1 MNGAGLAA
9 GVLNALYHVVVARML
24 GPVSYGTLSALG
36 TLALL
41 LQTPVSIISLVYT
54 RRGAGP
60 SEVWR
65 HAAGWVAAGT
75 ALWLAL
81 FAVSGPV
88 AELFHLPPD
97 LVVVTGLT
105 VVPALAYGA
114 FDGILQWAASFG
126 WVGTLTVLD
135 SLTRTLGAF
144 ATYAWRLGLTGLIVF
159 GPLTAL
165 TDVVVAWFG
174 VRRAVRWATRQ
185 GLPHFSGLINAGGV
199 GVLALVLTST
209 DVLVAKHGLP
219 PRAAGY
225 YSGLA
230 TMGRA
235 PVFFAGAVGTVLLSS
250 AQRDPGRARYYLV
263 RSLVL
268 VGALGTIGVLVYVA
282 AGHLA
287 VSLMLGPRFLP
298 MLPQLVV
305 YTAAMTM
312 QSAILVGLYYGA
324 SKNWRIPTVAA
335 AVGFLAW
342 MGLLWTSHHLDPL
355 ILRTIWVMAAILV
368 LVLGSV
374 GWLEWQQG
382 RAGRGG
388 MRADT

>member
-24 GPVSYGTLSALG
+24 GPVNYGTLSALG

-41 LQTPVSIISLVYT
+41 LQTPVSVISLVYT

-60 SEVWR
+60 AEVVR
-65 HAAGWVAAGT
+65 HAAGWVGAGVVV
-75 ALWLAL
+75 WLAL
-81 FAVSGPV
+81 FAVSGPISQ
-88 AELFHLPPD
+88 LFHLPAD
-97 LVVVTGLT
+97 LVVIAGLT

-126 WVGTLTVLD
+126 WVGALTTLD

-144 ATYAWRLGLTGLIVF
+144 ATYLGRLGLTGLIAF

-165 TDVVVAWFG
+165 IDLVVSWFG
-174 VRRAVRWATRQ
+174 VRRAVQWARRQ
-185 GLPHFSGLINAGGV
+185 GLPHFTGLVNAGGV
-199 GVLALVLTST
+199 GVLALLLTST

-250 AQRDPGRARYYLV
+250 AQRDPLRARRYLV
-263 RSLVL
+263 RSILL
-268 VGALGTIGVLVYVA
+268 VGFLGTLGVLVYLV
-282 AGHLA
+282 AGHFA
-287 VSLMLGPRFLP
+287 ISLMLGPRFLP
-298 MLPQLVV
+298 MLPLLVV

-312 QSAILVGLYYGA
+312 QSGILVGLYYGA
-324 SKNWRIPTVAA
+324 AQNWRIPTLAA
-335 AVGFLAW
+335 AAGFFVW
-342 MGLLWTSHHLDPL
+342 MVLLWTSHRLDPL
-355 ILRTIWVMAAILV
+355 IVRTVWVMAMILAT
-368 LVLGSV
+368 VLGSV
-374 GWLEWQQG
+374 GWLEW
-382 RAGRGG
+382 RRPRPSLAT
-388 MRADT
+388 ADK

>member
-24 GPVSYGTLSALG
+24 GPVDYGTLSALG

-41 LQTPVSIISLVYT
+41 LQTPVSVISLVYT
-54 RRGAGP
+54 RRGAKP
-60 SEVWR
+60 SEVGR
-65 HAAGWVAAGT
+65 HAAGWVGVGV

-81 FAVSGPV
+81 CAVSGPV
-88 AELFHLPPD
+88 AHLFHLPSD
-97 LVVVTGLT
+97 LVVVAGLT
-105 VVPALAYGA
+105 VLPALAYGA

-126 WVGTLTVLD
+126 WVGALTTLD
-135 SLTRTLGAF
+135 SLTRTIGAF
-144 ATYAWRLGLTGLIVF
+144 ATYVGRLGLTGLIVF

-165 TDVVVAWFG
+165 IDLAVSWFG

-185 GLPHFSGLINAGGV
+185 GLPHFTGLVNAGGV
-199 GVLALVLTST
+199 GVLALLLTST

-250 AQRDPGRARYYLV
+250 AQRDAVRARRYLV
-263 RSLVL
+263 RSLLL
-268 VGALGTIGVLVYVA
+268 VGILGTVGVLVYVV
-282 AGHLA
+282 AGRLA
-287 VSLMLGPRFLP
+287 VSLMLGSRFLP
-298 MLPQLVV
+298 MLPLLVV

-312 QSAILVGLYYGA
+312 QSGILVGLYYGA
-324 SKNWRIPTVAA
+324 AQNWRLPTVAA
-335 AVGFLAW
+335 AAGFLVW
-342 MGLLWTSHHLDPL
+342 MALLWTSHRLDPL
-355 ILRTIWVMAAILV
+355 ILRTIWVMAIILAA
-368 LVLGSV
+368 VLGSV
-374 GWLEWQQG
+374 GWLEWQRPRPARQ
-382 RAGRGG
+382 RP
-388 MRADT
+388 DQ

>member
-24 GPVSYGTLSALG
+24 GPVDYGTLSALG

-41 LQTPVSIISLVYT
+41 LQTPVSVISLVYT
-54 RRGAGP
+54 RRGAKP
-60 SEVWR
+60 SEVVR
-65 HAAGWVAAGT
+65 HAAGWVGAGM

-88 AELFHLPPD
+88 AQLFHLPPD
-97 LVVVTGLT
+97 LVVVAGLT
-105 VVPALAYGA
+105 VIPALAYGA

-126 WVGTLTVLD
+126 WVGALTTLD
-135 SLTRTLGAF
+135 SLTRTMGAL
-144 ATYAWRLGLTGLIVF
+144 ATYVGQLGLTGLIVF

-165 TDVVVAWFG
+165 IDVVVAWFG
-174 VRRAVRWATRQ
+174 VRRAVRWARSQ
-185 GLPHFSGLINAGGV
+185 GLPHFPGLVNAGAV
-199 GVLALVLTST
+199 GVLALLLTST

-250 AQRDPGRARYYLV
+250 AQRDPVRARRYLL
-263 RSLVL
+263 RSLLL
-268 VGALGTIGVLVYVA
+268 VGILGTLGVMVYVM

-298 MLPQLVV
+298 MLPLLVV

-312 QSAILVGLYYGA
+312 QSGILVGLFYGA
-324 SKNWRIPTVAA
+324 AKNWRLPTVAA
-335 AVGFLAW
+335 SVGFLVW
-342 MGLLWTSHHLDPL
+342 MALLWTSHRLDPL
-355 ILRTIWVMAAILV
+355 ILRTIWVMALV
-368 LVLGSV
+368 LAAVLGSV
-374 GWLEWQQG
+374 GWLEWRKPRLSPEGVGQ
-382 RAGRGG
+382 
-388 MRADT
+388 